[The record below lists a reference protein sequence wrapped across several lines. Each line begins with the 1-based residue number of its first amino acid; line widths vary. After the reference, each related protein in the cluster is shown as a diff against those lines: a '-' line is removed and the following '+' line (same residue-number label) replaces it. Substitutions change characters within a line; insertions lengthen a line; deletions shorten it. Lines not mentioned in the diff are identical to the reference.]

1 MKRVAEITLRFLTK
15 NIGVK
20 LLSLFLAVVIWLVV
34 VSIDNPLKDQTFTQI
49 PVTVLNGQIF
59 EEAGQAYELS
69 ENSQTVSVTVRA
81 ERTVLAQLSR
91 DDFTASADLNNYSN
105 GRVPITVKANRLADR
120 ITSITPRTAYATV
133 HVEEL
138 GTKQFSI
145 DYEITGEPGEGYSV
159 GDVVLANNVVRVQ
172 GPESIVNN
180 IDRALVRVS
189 TQGMTRDMRTEAQI
203 IFTDHNGDEVDT
215 SSLELSRS
223 SVSVTVEIWEDK
235 EVNVTYSYTGTP
247 AEGFSAT
254 GKIMATINSLTVS
267 GDPVILD
274 EFTTINVPAEEID
287 ITGAT
292 ESVIKTIDLSTY
304 LPSGARPAD
313 ENTDT
318 VSTIT
323 VEIVAM
329 NLLNVE
335 VPVANITISNVP
347 EGFTVGIGDGAATVA
362 TSVRG
367 LADVLATVNGAM
379 LTGHIDM
386 NEVKAKNGITEWIT
400 GLYDADVTFAYPEG
414 VYGSGVTTTV
424 KVFVQDNSLIP
435 VPAEGEV
442 HPAESEG
449 DAE

>member
-215 SSLELSRS
+215 SALELSRS

-267 GDPVILD
+267 GDPEILD
-274 EFTTINVPAEEID
+274 ELTTINVPAEELD

-335 VPVANITISNVP
+335 VPVANITISNIP
-347 EGFTVGIGDGAATVA
+347 EGFTVGIGDGTATVA

-386 NEVKAKNGITEWIT
+386 NEVKSKNGITEWTT

-435 VPAEGEV
+435 VPAEGEG
-442 HPAESEG
+442 HPAEPEAA
-449 DAE
+449 AE